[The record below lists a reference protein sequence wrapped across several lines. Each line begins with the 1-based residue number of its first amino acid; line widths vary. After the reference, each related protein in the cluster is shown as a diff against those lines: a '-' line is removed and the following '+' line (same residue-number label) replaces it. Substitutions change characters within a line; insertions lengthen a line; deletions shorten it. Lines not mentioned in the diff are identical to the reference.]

1 MGTGILSIAVAMG
14 GWCVSVQG
22 QFQVADVAPPSEAI
36 SISALGHIVWTLS
49 APVDPATV
57 NANSVKVWGR
67 WGGVMGGTYSVEGGN
82 TVIRFVPAHAFLAG
96 EMVTATLN
104 PALLSASG
112 VALPGSHATQYWIA
126 TMPAVP
132 TLSLQS
138 TVDIR
143 FPGEGL
149 IRSYGAYA
157 GDLNNDGYPDLLIP
171 NEDVNDVR
179 RFIND
184 GAGGFSVFTVHSLP
198 SGSKPSSNEGADFNG
213 DGWVDFAVA
222 NITSG
227 TVAVFLNDG
236 AGDLLTPVIIPVGS
250 GPRGLTVLDADSDGD
265 TDIVTAN
272 RISGT
277 LSLILSNG
285 DGTFQ
290 PSTSLQFGL
299 ANETAIAAVDAN
311 SDGIMDL
318 YVGAY
323 GSRNVATLLGDG
335 SGNFSIAS
343 TIAVGGSPWMIAT
356 GDIDSDGHVDVV
368 ACLADTSQVAVIRN
382 DGSGG
387 LLPPVKFPCG
397 IFPTAIDLGD
407 LDGDGDLDIVA
418 SSYLSSNY
426 SVFRNLGDGTFG
438 AASVLPAAAAGSC
451 AILADINGDEDI
463 EIIGV
468 DELADKLF
476 IFDSPP
482 LQAQEASI
490 GCSLKINGVG
500 NTPGF
505 GGASRL
511 RVMRG
516 SRLNVSLSGHPGSL
530 WFMPVGAALAPG
542 LPTSAGVLALGP
554 DPLFL
559 VNGLANASYVL
570 DSDGKASV
578 SLKVAQWLPS
588 GFTITL
594 QGIAMNPANRAVG
607 VTFSNPISVVLN

>member
-1 MGTGILSIAVAMG
+1 MGSGILSVGVAMAVL
-14 GWCVSVQG
+14 CAAVHA
-22 QFQVADVAPPSEAI
+22 QFHVAQVTPSSEAV
-36 SISALGHIVWTLS
+36 STSALGNITWALS

-57 NANSVKVWGR
+57 NASSVNVWGR
-67 WGGVMGGTYSVEGGN
+67 WGGAMDGTYFLESGN
-82 TVIRFVPAHAFLAG
+82 TVIRFVPTHAFSAG
-96 EMVTATLN
+96 EMVTARLN
-104 PALLSASG
+104 PTLLSASG
-112 VALPGSHATQYWIA
+112 IALSGSHTTQYWIA
-126 TMPAVP
+126 AMPAVP
-132 TLSLQS
+132 ALSLQA
-138 TVDIR
+138 TIDVR

-179 RFIND
+179 RFMND
-184 GAGGFSVFTVHSLP
+184 GSGGFSAFTVHSLP
-198 SGSKPSSNEGADFNG
+198 SGSKPSANEGADFNG
-213 DGWVDFAVA
+213 DGWTDFAVA

-236 AGDLLTPVIIPVGS
+236 AGDLLTPVLIPVGN

-277 LSLILSNG
+277 LSLILNNG

-290 PSTSLQFGL
+290 PSTSLQFGF

-323 GSRNVATLLGDG
+323 GSRNVAMLLGDG
-335 SGNFSIAS
+335 SGNFSVSS

-356 GDIDSDGHVDVV
+356 GDVDSDGHVDVV

-397 IFPTAIDLGD
+397 TFPTAIDLGD

-438 AASVLPAAAAGSC
+438 AAAVLPAVAAGSC

-463 EIIGV
+463 EVIGV
-468 DELADKLF
+468 DELADQLF

-482 LQAQEASI
+482 LQPQKASI
-490 GCSLKINGVG
+490 GCSLRINDVG
-500 NTPGF
+500 EAPGF
-505 GGASRL
+505 AGASRL
-511 RVMRG
+511 RVARG
-516 SRLNVSLSGHPGSL
+516 SRLTISVSGHPGGL
-530 WFMPVGAALAPG
+530 WFMPIGTAVAPG
-542 LPTSAGVLALGP
+542 LPTPAGVLALGA

-559 VNGLANASYVL
+559 VNGLSNASYVL
-570 DSDGKASV
+570 DDNGKASV
-578 SLKVAQWLPS
+578 SLRVAQWLPS
-588 GFTITL
+588 GFAITL
-594 QGIAMNPANRAVG
+594 QGMAVNPANRAVG
-607 VTFSNPISVVLN
+607 VTFSNPMTVVMN